1 MRGRRGLETAQ
12 PDQAETGVD
21 QYISYA
27 SPPFVPRATLENDMT
42 KPGRKSAAELAIV
55 APVEPPKR
63 STPPTT
69 PDPPAHPSDEAGA
82 WWRDVL
88 RDFDLESHHVRL
100 LQAASEAW
108 DRMQQARQALA
119 DHGGLTFA
127 DPNGN
132 IRAHPCVAMER
143 DARVAFARLV
153 RELDLDAGAP
163 AERSRPPSLISNRRN

>member
-1 MRGRRGLETAQ
+1 M
-12 PDQAETGVD
+12 
-21 QYISYA
+21 
-27 SPPFVPRATLENDMT
+27 

-55 APVEPPKR
+55 PPADPPKR
-63 STPPTT
+63 SPATPII
-69 PDPPAHPSDEAGA
+69 DPPAHLSDEATA

-88 RDFDLESHHVRL
+88 RDYALEAHHLRL

-119 DHGGLTFA
+119 DHGGLTFT

-143 DARVAFARLV
+143 DARTAFARLL

-163 AERSRPPSLISNRRN
+163 AERSRPPAIHSNRRG